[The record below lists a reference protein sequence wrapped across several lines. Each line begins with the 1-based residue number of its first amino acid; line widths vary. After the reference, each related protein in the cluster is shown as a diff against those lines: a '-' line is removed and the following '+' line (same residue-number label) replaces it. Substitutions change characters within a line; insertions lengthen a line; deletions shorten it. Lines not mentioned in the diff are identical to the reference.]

1 MEPFVASAHEA
12 VNLWSAFFTASDR
25 PALLETARLAGFPEN
40 YSSYARCL
48 YGLIFERRIEAVYY
62 PQPGVPKE
70 VLKAIEMAAEQGVE
84 AVPFS
89 FPLFRNDQRLSE
101 ALDALRRRLGV
112 DPAVLEAVV
121 QRLHEVRTVLRR
133 YDGLQMRTAAFSSR
147 DYVSMLAQAMDPR
160 GDLEGLRRRIER
172 GILDYRDE
180 GRERWTRVGI
190 VGLPPYRASFY
201 EALESMRAVAVYD
214 EWGLENNP
222 MSPSLDLT
230 FLYHTCSLPYGLKRR
245 LERVQRE
252 AATRRLQAVVLA
264 VEYLCESLK
273 DEGYFRIN
281 LGLPVYAFENRGGDS
296 LSSAEERGLRRLI
309 EEQVAAP

>member
-12 VNLWSAFFTASDR
+12 VNLWSAFFTAPDR
-25 PALLETARLAGFPEN
+25 SALLETARLAGFPEN
-40 YSSYARCL
+40 YSAYARCL
-48 YGLIFERRIEAVYY
+48 YGLIFDLRIEAVYY

-84 AVPFS
+84 SVPFA
-89 FPLFRNDQRLSE
+89 FPLFRNDQRLSQ
-101 ALDALRRRLGV
+101 ALEALRRRLGV

-147 DYVSMLAQAMDPR
+147 AYVSMLAQAMDPR
-160 GDLEGLRRRIER
+160 GDLEGLKRRIER

-190 VGLPPYRASFY
+190 VGLPPYRESFY
-201 EALESMRAVAVYD
+201 ETLESMRAVAVYD

-222 MSPSLDLT
+222 MSPSMDLT

-273 DEGYFRIN
+273 DEGYFRVN
-281 LGLPVYAFENRGGDS
+281 LGLPVYVFENRGGDR
-296 LSSAEERGLRRLI
+296 LSSAEERGLKRLL